1 MKRKLKSATAGD
13 VVITVV
19 LTLLAFVIFLPFYNS
34 IVISLETN
42 RAFALHPVSLFP
54 HEFTWSNYSYLIEK
68 GQIGIGYVNTIFVTV
83 IGTALSMAAMVMMAY
98 ALSRRS
104 YPGKRLIFM
113 LMMFTMFFS
122 GGMIPTYLQF
132 KQLGLID
139 SLWGIIFFSGVS
151 AYNIIILKSGFE
163 QTPVELEDAARIDV
177 ANDLVIFVHV
187 MLPLQLLSSFF
198 LSLGF
203 HPYPLGFFFLAD
215 AVLLF
220 LDAAHFLFLLLL
232 FAHSGSF
239 FPTSRFFLFQQDNSI
254 GKIQPFHNLLF
265 CFLQLQALVLL
276 SGQSFL
282 EVDQFLLDQ
291 AAAAA
296 LFGLLLHAKLLF
308 FCFFLFF
315 LETDAFSFRFF
326 FLADALFFRLFF
338 LADALFFGF
347 PALTLFLHQ
356 TMPLSGFFLHQLRLG
371 QLFDQNLTD
380 LYIGKIVVLRQFF
393 NDFLDKFGLQR
404 SLLFLEGNRNL
415 AVFLILQIPL

>member
-68 GQIGIGYVNTIFVTV
+68 SQIGIGYVNTIFVTV

-163 QTPVELEDAARIDV
+163 QTPVELEDAARIDG
-177 ANDLVIFVHV
+177 ANDLVIFFHV
-187 MLPLQLLSSFF
+187 MLPLQSALLATFTLFTAVGYWNEWFWSMLLINSGDKLTLQPVLRAIVAESSAFEDMSAGEAGSDVF
-198 LSLGF
+198 TQGIKMAAVMMTMLPIMCF
-203 HPYPLGFFFLAD
+203 YP
-215 AVLLF
+215 
-220 LDAAHFLFLLLL
+220 
-232 FAHSGSF
+232 
-239 FPTSRFFLFQQDNSI
+239 
-254 GKIQPFHNLLF
+254 
-265 CFLQLQALVLL
+265 FLQKYFVKGVLVG
-276 SGQSFL
+276 SI
-282 EVDQFLLDQ
+282 
-291 AAAAA
+291 
-296 LFGLLLHAKLLF
+296 K
-308 FCFFLFF
+308 
-315 LETDAFSFRFF
+315 
-326 FLADALFFRLFF
+326 
-338 LADALFFGF
+338 
-347 PALTLFLHQ
+347 
-356 TMPLSGFFLHQLRLG
+356 M
-371 QLFDQNLTD
+371 
-380 LYIGKIVVLRQFF
+380 
-393 NDFLDKFGLQR
+393 
-404 SLLFLEGNRNL
+404 
-415 AVFLILQIPL
+415 